1 MQLDIFVLD
10 KYSSHNKGYSY
21 ILCFIDIF
29 SRYVW
34 CYPLKN
40 KSSSDC
46 TDALKEFFHDA
57 NIKKYNKDNIC
68 VIMSDSD
75 SSFKTDEFNKVL
87 ESNNVVLE
95 NVKLNDH
102 HALGCIDR
110 FARTL
115 KVT

>member
-57 NIKKYNKDNIC
+57 NIKKIQ
-68 VIMSDSD
+68 
-75 SSFKTDEFNKVL
+75 
-87 ESNNVVLE
+87 
-95 NVKLNDH
+95 
-102 HALGCIDR
+102 
-110 FARTL
+110 
-115 KVT
+115 